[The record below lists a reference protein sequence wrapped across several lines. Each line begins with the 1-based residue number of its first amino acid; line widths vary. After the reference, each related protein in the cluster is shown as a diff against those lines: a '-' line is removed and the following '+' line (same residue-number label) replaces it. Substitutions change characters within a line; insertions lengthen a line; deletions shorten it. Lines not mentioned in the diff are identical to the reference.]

1 MGWGGRVREWGSY
14 FDVGLLLGD
23 GRHVLGQVV
32 QELLGRVD
40 VVAAR
45 LEAEKGP
52 ALLVQ
57 LLALLPVLLGD
68 DRRPGEEL
76 LRYG

>member
-1 MGWGGRVREWGSY
+1 MGGRVREWGSY
-14 FDVGLLLGD
+14 FDVVLLLGD

-68 DRRPGEEL
+68 HRRTGDEL
-76 LRYG
+76 LR